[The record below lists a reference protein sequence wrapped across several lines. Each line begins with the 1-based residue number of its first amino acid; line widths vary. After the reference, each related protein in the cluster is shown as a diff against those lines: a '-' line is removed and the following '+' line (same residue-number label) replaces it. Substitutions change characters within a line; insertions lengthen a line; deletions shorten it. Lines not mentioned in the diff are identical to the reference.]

1 MRPHRFIP
9 HAVVIVL
16 AFASASLA
24 GNRHH
29 RNAVR
34 ANRPYT
40 PAVAPYAAN
49 VGYRGTATTGDV
61 QTLTQAYSTLA
72 SADHDYQGHRVKAMH
87 AIRKAARLMGSKI
100 AGDGKAQ
107 GKGKGQEQQTLSD
120 SQLRS
125 VQGMLQQVRGSVSGR
140 KQQLVVQH
148 INEAIQHLSTALS
161 IK

>member
-1 MRPHRFIP
+1 MRPHRFLP

-24 GNRHH
+24 GNRHY

-40 PAVAPYAAN
+40 PAVAPYVAN

-100 AGDGKAQ
+100 AGDGKA
-107 GKGKGQEQQTLSD
+107 KVSQTLSD

-148 INEAIQHLSTALS
+148 INEALHHLSVALS

>member
-16 AFASASLA
+16 AFASLA
-24 GNRHH
+24 ANRQH

-34 ANRPYT
+34 ANRPYI

-87 AIRKAARLMGSKI
+87 AIRKAARLMGTKI
-100 AGDGKAQ
+100 AGDGKGQ
-107 GKGKGQEQQTLSD
+107 GKGQEQQTLSD

-140 KQQLVVQH
+140 NQQLVVQH
-148 INEAIQHLSTALS
+148 INEAIQHLSVALS

>member
-9 HAVVIVL
+9 HAVVIAL
-16 AFASASLA
+16 ALSSASLA
-24 GNRHH
+24 GNRQH

-34 ANRPYT
+34 ANRPYA

-107 GKGKGQEQQTLSD
+107 GKGQEQQTLSD